1 MNVLIKKR
9 YIRVERKETKNMENE
24 KQDRINE
31 ILRHKQFLRYLKENE
46 KAEENRVFCKH
57 QIEHFLDVARI
68 AYIKI
73 LEEGKRD
80 KKELVYAIAL
90 LHDIGKHR
98 QYFYG
103 TPHEVASAEL
113 SEEILVDC
121 GYEKAEREQIKTAI
135 LNHRTK
141 PTKQSDIFSK
151 ILYEAD
157 KQSRNCFFC
166 KAKTE
171 CHWSEEKKNKQILL

>member
-1 MNVLIKKR
+1 
-9 YIRVERKETKNMENE
+9 MENE
-24 KQDRINE
+24 KRDRINE
-31 ILRHKQFLRYLKENE
+31 ILHHKQFLSYLKENE
-46 KAEENRVFCKH
+46 RAEENRIFCKH

-68 AYIKI
+68 AYIKL
-73 LEEGKRD
+73 LEEGEPN
-80 KKELVYAIAL
+80 KKEIVYGMAL

-103 TPHEVASAEL
+103 IPHEVASAEL

-121 GYEKAEREQIKTAI
+121 GYEEEEREQIKTAI

-141 PTKQSDIFSK
+141 PTKQSDVLSR

-166 KAKTE
+166 KAQKE
-171 CHWSEEKKNKQILL
+171 CHWSEEKKNKRILL